1 MSICA
6 TVASAL
12 RGHYLRVMSA
22 EDSKR
27 GAIEDDSAT
36 LSQELAESDFG
47 ATLGVESAMV
57 FRPSRGSVL
66 FPKIK
71 VPPGT
76 DLWVFGYGSLM
87 WNPEFPYAERR
98 QALLR
103 GYHRRF
109 CVYSHRYRGTPD
121 RPGLVLG
128 LDRGGS
134 CRGIA
139 FRVEPPHVDST
150 IDLLW
155 DREMVSG
162 VYSPKFIKVSTDE
175 GRIPA
180 CTFVADRAH
189 RQYCGE
195 LGPADVV
202 RFIRQ
207 GVGERGPNRDYLAN
221 TVGHLRDLGIVDQ
234 GLEKLL
240 AQVGKA

>member
-1 MSICA
+1 MS
-6 TVASAL
+6 V
-12 RGHYLRVMSA
+12 
-22 EDSKR
+22 EDLKR
-27 GAIEDDSAT
+27 GATDDESA
-36 LSQELAESDFG
+36 APFDESD
-47 ATLGVESAMV
+47 ATNSAVAGVESAMV
-57 FRPSRGSVL
+57 FRQSTGSLL

-87 WNPEFPYAERR
+87 WNPEFPYVERH

-139 FRVEPPHVDST
+139 FRVEAPHVEAT

-162 VYSPKFIKVSTDE
+162 VYEPKIIKVATDA

-180 CTFVADRAH
+180 CTFIADRAH

-207 GVGERGPNRDYLAN
+207 GVGERGPNLDYLAN
-221 TVGHLRDLGIVDQ
+221 TVGHLRELGIIDQ
-234 GLEKLL
+234 GLERLL
-240 AQVGKA
+240 VEVAKS

>member
-1 MSICA
+1 
-6 TVASAL
+6 
-12 RGHYLRVMSA
+12 MSA
-22 EDSKR
+22 EDLKR
-27 GAIEDDSAT
+27 GEIEDDAAA
-36 LSQELAESDFG
+36 LSNEPADTDF
-47 ATLGVESAMV
+47 AAADVESAMV

-71 VPPGT
+71 VPSGS

-139 FRVEPPHVDST
+139 FRVEPPHVEAT

-162 VYSPKFIKVSTDE
+162 VYEPKIIKVATDA

-189 RQYCGE
+189 QQYCGE
-195 LGPADVV
+195 LGPTDVV

-207 GVGERGPNRDYLAN
+207 GVGERGPNLDYLAN
-221 TVGHLRDLGIVDQ
+221 TVGHLRELGIVDQ
-234 GLEKLL
+234 GLERLL
-240 AQVGKA
+240 VEVRKSA

>member
-12 RGHYLRVMSA
+12 RGHHLRVMSA

>member
-1 MSICA
+1 
-6 TVASAL
+6 
-12 RGHYLRVMSA
+12 MSA
-22 EDSKR
+22 EDLKR
-27 GAIEDDSAT
+27 GVADGDSAASSHEPDVT
-36 LSQELAESDFG
+36 DSAV
-47 ATLGVESAMV
+47 AGVESAMV
-57 FRPSRGSVL
+57 FRPSKGSLL
-66 FPKIK
+66 FPKIQ

-87 WNPEFPYAERR
+87 WNPEFPFIERR

-139 FRVEPPHVDST
+139 FRVEAPHVEAT

-162 VYSPKFIKVSTDE
+162 VYAPKIIKVSTDA

-180 CTFVADRAH
+180 CTFVADRGH

-195 LGPADVV
+195 LCPADVV

-207 GVGERGPNRDYLAN
+207 GVGERGPNLDYLAN
-221 TVGHLRDLGIVDQ
+221 TVDHLRELGIIDQ
-234 GLEKLL
+234 GLERLL
-240 AQVGKA
+240 VEVGKS

>member
-1 MSICA
+1 
-6 TVASAL
+6 
-12 RGHYLRVMSA
+12 MSA

-36 LSQELAESDFG
+36 LSEELAESDFV

>member
-1 MSICA
+1 
-6 TVASAL
+6 
-12 RGHYLRVMSA
+12 MSA
-22 EDSKR
+22 EDLKR
-27 GAIEDDSAT
+27 GAIEDDSAG
-36 LSQELAESDFG
+36 LSNEPADTELG
-47 ATLGVESAMV
+47 AAGVESAMV
-57 FRPSRGSVL
+57 FRPSRGSIL

-87 WNPEFPYAERR
+87 WNPEFPYVERR

-139 FRVEPPHVDST
+139 FRVEPPHVEAT

-162 VYSPKFIKVSTDE
+162 VYEPKIIKVATTE

-207 GVGERGPNRDYLAN
+207 GIGERGPNLDYLAN
-221 TVGHLRDLGIVDQ
+221 TVDHLRELGIVDQ
-234 GLEKLL
+234 GLERLL
-240 AQVGKA
+240 VEVAKS

>member
-1 MSICA
+1 
-6 TVASAL
+6 
-12 RGHYLRVMSA
+12 MSA
-22 EDSKR
+22 EDFKR
-27 GAIEDDSAT
+27 GAIEDDTAAFSED
-36 LSQELAESDFG
+36 SAESDL
-47 ATLGVESAMV
+47 AAAGVESAMV
-57 FRPSRGSVL
+57 FHPSRGSVI

-71 VPPGT
+71 VPPGS

-139 FRVEPPHVDST
+139 FRVEPPHVEAT

-162 VYSPKFIKVSTDE
+162 VYAPKIIKVATDE

-195 LGPADVV
+195 LGPSDVV

-234 GLEKLL
+234 GLERLL
-240 AQVGKA
+240 AEIGKS

>member
-1 MSICA
+1 MTMPLPLPRSLPKA
-6 TVASAL
+6 TSPLPWASS
-12 RGHYLRVMSA
+12 RPWSSA
-22 EDSKR
+22 R
-27 GAIEDDSAT
+27 RAA
-36 LSQELAESDFG
+36 
-47 ATLGVESAMV
+47 
-57 FRPSRGSVL
+57 PYL

-139 FRVEPPHVDST
+139 FRVEPPHVNST

-162 VYSPKFIKVSTDE
+162 VYAPKIIKVTTDG

-180 CTFVADRAH
+180 CAFVADARTGNIAANWD
-189 RQYCGE
+189 RLMSSGSSGKV
-195 LGPADVV
+195 LGNEDRIATILPIPSAICATLASSIRDWRSCWPRSARLEPGLVV
-202 RFIRQ
+202 TI
-207 GVGERGPNRDYLAN
+207 
-221 TVGHLRDLGIVDQ
+221 
-234 GLEKLL
+234 
-240 AQVGKA
+240 

>member
-1 MSICA
+1 
-6 TVASAL
+6 
-12 RGHYLRVMSA
+12 MSA
-22 EDSKR
+22 EDYKR
-27 GAIEDDSAT
+27 GAIEDDTAA
-36 LSQELAESDFG
+36 LSQEPAHTDHDD
-47 ATLGVESAMV
+47 AGVESAMV
-57 FRPSRGSVL
+57 FRPSKGSVL

-71 VPPGT
+71 VPQGT

-87 WNPEFPYAERR
+87 WNPEFPYVERR

-139 FRVEPPHVDST
+139 FRVESPHVEAT

-162 VYSPKFIKVSTDE
+162 VYAPKIIKVATDD

-195 LGPADVV
+195 LRSADVV

-207 GVGERGPNRDYLAN
+207 GVGERGPNLDYLAN
-221 TVGHLRDLGIVDQ
+221 TVDHLRELGIVDQ
-234 GLEKLL
+234 GLERLL
-240 AQVGKA
+240 VEVAKS